1 MKHKYKYTVPILA
14 GLALVAA
21 CNKDQLAC
29 GPSTHEEDG
38 VCVSNDPDTITN
50 TNTNTVTVPNTI
62 TNTVPSTQLEPG
74 HYEEVLV
81 EIQELIG
88 TGGALGTGGSGQNH
102 MHISTMDYRPSNGVN
117 FPNAL
122 FYCSYTFGVLDAT
135 SLNSMSFL
143 AQGFKFLEPVETGT
157 RDPGCFRL
165 TFDDDDPDIVYAT
178 MHGNIDDGDAFIS
191 GYDLNSTEVPVVP
204 PAIPNPLK
212 VTLAPIQLPMLQE
225 PGEAYEGL
233 DFENGH
239 LFVASHDNGLGVFTR
254 DPVTN
259 VLTRVATYTGL
270 IDAKEV
276 LVDDNVAFVADGFG
290 GFVTLDVSNPENPQ
304 ALGALPLEG
313 VLFDLA
319 YDAVNHVVYIAAQA
333 GGVHSV
339 DVSDP
344 ANPALLGTLALD
356 TAAVSVDYDAGRVF
370 VAAWEDVR
378 VYDAADP
385 ANLAIIGAARSTR
398 QRNYSADDGD
408 LGERPDLTNRV
419 LGVSG
424 YGDYV
429 FDGTWWFPKNY
440 VIHAENQAPYIVLPE
455 TVNYTTFPGDL
466 AIGESSTVN
475 IEVRNDGNAP
485 LTIFDLWT
493 TEAAFTVSPE
503 QLLIAPGATGTL
515 TVTFTATIGAGTGT
529 STSGATYQTGEER
542 GFLEIWSDDPSQPVR
557 EAYLV
562 GNPDGIAVGDLYT
575 NDATL
580 LDGTPWNFE
589 ADALGSV
596 TLVAYFATF

>member
-1 MKHKYKYTVPILA
+1 MKHRYKYTVPILA
-14 GLALVAA
+14 GLAMIA
-21 CNKDQLAC
+21 CNKDQLVC
-29 GPSTHEEDG
+29 GPSTHDDNG
-38 VCVSNDPDTITN
+38 VCVANDPTTIYETN
-50 TNTNTVTVPNTI
+50 TIVNTVPNTI
-62 TNTVPSTQLEPG
+62 TNTIPGESPLQPG

-102 MHISTMDYRPSNGVN
+102 MHISTMEFRPTNGVN
-117 FPNAL
+117 WPNAL
-122 FYCSYTFGVLDAT
+122 FYCSYTFGVLNAT
-135 SLNSMSFL
+135 SLNSMSFM
-143 AQGFKFLEPVETGT
+143 AQGWKFPEPVETGT

-165 TFDDDDPDIVYAT
+165 AFDDDDPDIIYAT
-178 MHGNIDDGDAFIS
+178 MHGNIDDGDAFVS
-191 GYDLNSTEVPVVP
+191 GYDLNSV
-204 PAIPNPLK
+204 ALDPLAPTSI
-212 VTLAPIQLPMLQE
+212 TLAPIQIPMVQE

-239 LFVASHDNGLGVFTR
+239 LYVTSHDNGLAIFTR
-254 DPVTN
+254 DVATN
-259 VLTRVATYTGL
+259 VLTRQATYTGL
-270 IDAKEV
+270 LDAKEIV
-276 LVDDNVAFVADGFG
+276 VDDDLAFVADGSA
-290 GFVTLDVSNPENPQ
+290 GFVTLSLPNPRNPVEL
-304 ALGALPLEG
+304 ARLPLEG
-313 VLFDLA
+313 VAFDLA
-319 YDAVNHVVYIAAQA
+319 YDQANQVVYVAGQA
-333 GGVHSV
+333 GGIHSI

-344 ANPALLGTLALD
+344 ANPVLLGTVPLD
-356 TAAVSVDYDAGRVF
+356 TAAVSVEYDQGKLF

-378 VYDAADP
+378 VYNTADP

-398 QRNYSADDGD
+398 QRNYSADGGD

-440 VIHAENQAPYIVLPE
+440 IIHPENVAPYIVLPE
-455 TVNYTTFPGDL
+455 SVNYTTFPGDL
-466 AIGESSTVN
+466 AIGESASVP

-493 TEAAFTVSPE
+493 TNPAFTVSPA
-503 QLLIAPGATGTL
+503 QLLIPPGATGTM

-529 STSGATYQTGEER
+529 TTGGGTYQTGEES
-542 GFLEIWSDDPSQPVR
+542 GFLEIWSDDPGQPVR